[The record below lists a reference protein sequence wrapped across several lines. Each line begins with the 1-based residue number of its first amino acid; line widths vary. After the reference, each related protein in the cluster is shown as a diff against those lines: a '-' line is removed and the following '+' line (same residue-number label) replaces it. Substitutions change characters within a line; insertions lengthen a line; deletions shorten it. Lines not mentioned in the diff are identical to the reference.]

1 MNMNNTLRLPLQTA
15 PIDRS
20 PSAAALSGSGV
31 EASFDFGDIISS
43 IGKAIGP
50 AIGPALGQLAQ
61 TGIGALLDA
70 I

>member
-1 MNMNNTLRLPLQTA
+1 MNMNNATGSLRLPLQTA

-31 EASFDFGDIISS
+31 EASFDFGDILS
-43 IGKAIGP
+43 GLAQQ
-50 AIGPALGQLAQ
+50 AVPALVQAAP
-61 TGIGALLDA
+61 GIISGLLSA